1 MLKSLLS
8 ATLAAAF
15 LAMPAFAEDLSVGHT
30 KGSKDAPLTLIE
42 YGSLTCGGCKY
53 FHDKILPRIEADY
66 VETGKVRFI
75 FREVLRNDVDTA
87 LVAMARCAGEDKFFE
102 ATDAMF
108 EHQPEII
115 KSAQAGTLLDTFVE
129 VGAPYGITDVD
140 AFNACYADMSI
151 RLDMIEVQESANQYD
166 LHGTPTLVINGEEK
180 YVDDDFNSAD
190 AFAAYLD
197 AELAAL
203 PDSPAAQAE

>member
-115 KSAQAGTLLDTFVE
+115 KSAQAGTLLDTFVDI
-129 VGAPYGITDVD
+129 GAPYGITNVD
-140 AFNACYADMSI
+140 AFNSCYADMSI

>member
-15 LAMPAFAEDLSVGHT
+15 LAMPALAEDLSVGHT

>member
-15 LAMPAFAEDLSVGHT
+15 LAMPALAEDLSVGHT

-151 RLDMIEVQESANQYD
+151 RLDMIEVQESANQYE

>member
-1 MLKSLLS
+1 
-8 ATLAAAF
+8 
-15 LAMPAFAEDLSVGHT
+15 
-30 KGSKDAPLTLIE
+30 
-42 YGSLTCGGCKY
+42 
-53 FHDKILPRIEADY
+53 
-66 VETGKVRFI
+66 
-75 FREVLRNDVDTA
+75 
-87 LVAMARCAGEDKFFE
+87 MARCAGEDKFFE

>member
-15 LAMPAFAEDLSVGHT
+15 LAMPALAEDLSVGHT

-129 VGAPYGITDVD
+129 IGAPYGITNVD

-166 LHGTPTLVINGEEK
+166 LHGTPTLIINGEEK